1 MANLDD
7 LVVKPG
13 PPTGSSQPTGAVN
26 NGAMGGRP
34 RAQVASAGGS
44 PMERLANELPVAT
57 PPAPGT
63 LPGPGQT
70 PQASGGFAGSGTA
83 PVATPPAQG
92 AGITINVGAQPPQQ
106 AQPPKPGEMW
116 PDAQAPRPGEM
127 WPDFAAP
134 QQAGGEMWPDARGQ
148 APAPAPVP
156 TAPTEPITFQRLPF
170 DDELAM
176 VPEGSVV
183 RTPWGEGRVSGG
195 KVRDYNLTPAGKE
208 AHGRAMVKRV
218 QEFGA
223 HPWVNDPRAPQPPVE
238 LGRPAFNP
246 LAPEGKGWSGV
257 D

>member
-7 LVVKPG
+7 LLVRPG
-13 PPTGSSQPTGAVN
+13 PATGSSQPTGAVN

-34 RAQVASAGGS
+34 RTAAAAPGGS
-44 PMERLANELPVAT
+44 PMERLASELPVAT

-63 LPGPGQT
+63 LAGPATGGFG
-70 PQASGGFAGSGTA
+70 ASGAVPA
-83 PVATPPAQG
+83 PVATPPAATG
-92 AGITINVGAQPPQQ
+92 APGGITINVGGAPAPG
-106 AQPPKPGEMW
+106 ATAPKPGEMW
-116 PDAQAPRPGEM
+116 PDANAGGEM
-127 WPDFAAP
+127 WPDFQAP
-134 QQAGGEMWPDARGQ
+134 QQAGGEMWPDAQ
-148 APAPAPVP
+148 AKAAPGPMP

-183 RTPWGEGRVSGG
+183 RTPWGEGRASGG

-218 QEFGA
+218 QTFGA
-223 HPWVNDPRAPQPPVE
+223 HPWVHDPAAPQPPIE

-246 LAPEGKGWSGV
+246 FAPEGKGWSGV
-257 D
+257 EE